1 MEVCPEWKFKN
12 GPLPSHQQLVLCVLP
27 DSEVYVLLFLEY
39 LRALKETR
47 ILSTV
52 RFAPTDQGVLHVVP
66 ETPLRWSSKQ
76 RGPGSC

>member
-52 RFAPTDQGVLHVVP
+52 RLLLQIRVFFTLSRNSS
-66 ETPLRWSSKQ
+66 EMSSKQ